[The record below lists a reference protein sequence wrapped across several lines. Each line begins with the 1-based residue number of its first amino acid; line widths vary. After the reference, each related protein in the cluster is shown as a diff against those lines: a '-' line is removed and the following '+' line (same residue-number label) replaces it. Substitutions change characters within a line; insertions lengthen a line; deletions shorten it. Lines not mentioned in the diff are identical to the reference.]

1 MNAKDPTL
9 AKINAG
15 PDMMGLYTA
24 GIGLGIEFE
33 SLAKTMMSASGNM
46 INTLL
51 GGNIFI
57 GQSVNRLSDV
67 IKYIDEGPDIEVA
80 PGRALAYLTVALKSV
95 QENPD
100 TDA

>member
-33 SLAKTMMSASGNM
+33 SLAKTMMSASGTM

-51 GGNIFI
+51 G
-57 GQSVNRLSDV
+57 
-67 IKYIDEGPDIEVA
+67 IDG
-80 PGRALAYLTVALKSV
+80 T
-95 QENPD
+95 
-100 TDA
+100 